1 MRGLPLEEKPPTLG
15 QFCLPIPPP
24 ANVLRNLPLELPS
37 QATAEA
43 PVDKKTGETVN
54 AHCGFRP
61 LGLWVTGYA
70 ALGTSNKALNYT
82 S

>member
-43 PVDKKTGETVN
+43 PVDKKQERQSTLI
-54 AHCGFRP
+54 AD
-61 LGLWVTGYA
+61 LGH
-70 ALGTSNKALNYT
+70 
-82 S
+82 